1 MKRSIRNDHKT
12 AKHGCKNIQ
21 KEKNGE
27 ATQNNLCSHK
37 RHTENNTIYESTT
50 TKG

>member
-27 ATQNNLCSHK
+27 ATQNLCSHK